1 MKRLRLSKKKN
12 WRRAELDELRALV
25 DTKSNAELCEYFKI
39 SIETLRN
46 TMQKYSIK
54 RQDTVLEQMKSDA
67 MAGENNPNWKGGI
80 SKDMARYL
88 AIQRERYPER
98 KHARDAVYRAVK
110 EGRLIKPDRCEDC
123 GATGRIEGHHHS
135 YEPEHWLDVKWVC
148 KRCHNKR
155 DKQDLTS

>member
-1 MKRLRLSKKKN
+1 MGKIEKR
-12 WRRAELDELRALV
+12 ELLDDVNSR
-25 DTKSNAELCEYFKI
+25 F
-39 SIETLRN
+39 
-46 TMQKYSIK
+46 
-54 RQDTVLEQMKSDA
+54 
-67 MAGENNPNWKGGI
+67 
-80 SKDMARYL
+80 RYGL